1 MRKKTLCL
9 VGGGL
14 CLVLLAVQAWNAEA
28 EDWTLKVSVDGAR
41 VHLRPDPSSPTASAA
56 AKGTILKSYARV
68 GDWYRV
74 IIEPGKEGLL
84 VIGYIPSSAVD
95 VVEKSQAEPDFWKQ
109 VSGEYRGF
117 GISLNLG
124 GGYQLFSGGTITSG
138 TSGIFDQIVDM
149 ASDSGVITEDINP
162 KSLHA
167 GTSMVG
173 DVVYSFNRRTGL
185 GLRLEYLHARSS
197 SILRYNLG
205 DPYRTYS
212 TWSTPNATV
221 FVIRP
226 GFYYDHPLNRRLTLA
241 VNGGP
246 ALYLVTFEYGHE
258 FIGSQGINTLSLK
271 TKAHGFGFQGGLG
284 LEMRLNRRAAIF
296 LEAQGRLGKISAF
309 KGDETYYRTWNLQAW
324 TVKTKGFL
332 YYLEEGEHPGLA
344 VLEEESAGKLNCRR
358 ATLNLGGVNFA
369 AGLRVRF

>member
-1 MRKKTLCL
+1 MRKKAACL
-9 VGGGL
+9 VWGGL
-14 CLVLLAVQAWNAEA
+14 CLVLLAVQAWSAEA
-28 EDWTLKVSVDGAR
+28 EEWTLKVSVDGAR

-56 AKGTILKSYARV
+56 AKGAILKSYAKV
-68 GDWYRV
+68 GDWFRV

-109 VSGEYRGF
+109 VSGEYGGF
-117 GISLNLG
+117 GISLKLG

-138 TSGIFDQIVDM
+138 ASGIFEQIVDM
-149 ASDSGVITEDINP
+149 ASDSCAITEDINP

-173 DVVYSFNRRTGL
+173 DIVYNLGRRTGL
-185 GLRLEYLHARSS
+185 GLRLEYLNAKSS
-197 SILRYNLG
+197 SSLRYNFG
-205 DPYRTYS
+205 NPFQTYS
-212 TWSTPNATV
+212 TWSTPDATV
-221 FVIRP
+221 FVLRP
-226 GFYYDHPLNRRLTLA
+226 GFHYDHPLNRLLTLS

-258 FIGSQGINTLSLK
+258 FIGPQGKNTVFLK
-271 TKAHGFGFQGGLG
+271 TKAHGLGFQGGLG
-284 LEMRLNRRAAIF
+284 LEMRLNRRSAIF
-296 LEAQGRLGKISAF
+296 LEAQGRLGKISDF
-309 KGDETYYRTWNLQAW
+309 KGDETHYRTWNFQAW

-332 YYLEEGEHPGLA
+332 YYREDGEHPGLA